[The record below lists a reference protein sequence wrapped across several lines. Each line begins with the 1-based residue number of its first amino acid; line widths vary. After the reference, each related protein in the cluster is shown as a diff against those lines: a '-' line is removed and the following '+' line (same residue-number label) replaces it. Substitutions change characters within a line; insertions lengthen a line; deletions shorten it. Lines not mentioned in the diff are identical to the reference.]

1 MIPARAWSVA
11 LQGLSG
17 RMIEVEAAIVP
28 GLPRTAIIG
37 LPDTSISE
45 AKERCKAAVAAAR
58 MSWPA
63 TALTINLS
71 PATLPKRGS
80 HYDLAIVAAV
90 WAADGKVPFS
100 ALESTVLL
108 GELGLDSRVKPVRGL
123 LPALMVARDS
133 GVSRAIVP
141 MSQLGQA
148 LLVPGISCW
157 GIETLHDLATFL
169 QGGVVAQH
177 CLEKDSSTVATT
189 SAPDFGDV
197 VGQPAARW
205 ALEVAAAGRHH
216 LLLTG
221 VPGVGKTML
230 AERLPSILPP
240 LTADEALEVAAISS
254 LGIDG
259 DIALARTVPFEA
271 PHHSSPPAAILGGGS
286 RLAAPGAVSRAHR
299 GVLFLDEAPEFNPRV
314 LEGLRTPLEKG
325 VIKLGR
331 SGGDAEYPAAFQL
344 VLAANPCPC
353 GRAGIRG
360 QECQCSP
367 LAVRRYQS
375 RLSGPI
381 RDRLDI
387 QQELLPLRQ
396 SLVGTGSQDM
406 ESSDTVRQRVEE
418 ARHRQG
424 HRLASTPWLV
434 NAQVPGQFMRKELPL
449 PHKVEFLDDQ
459 VMRGRISA
467 RGMDRILRIAWSVA
481 DLSGNSRPTA
491 DDLDAALC
499 LRGLRMGA
507 AA

>member
-45 AKERCKAAVAAAR
+45 AKERCKAAVAAAH
-58 MSWPA
+58 MSWPT

-90 WAADGKVPFS
+90 WAADAKVPFS

-123 LPALMVARDS
+123 LPALMIARDS

-141 MSQLGQA
+141 MAQLGQA

-157 GIETLHDLATFL
+157 GIETLQDLATFL
-169 QGGVVAQH
+169 QGGIVTQH
-177 CLEKDSSTVATT
+177 CPEPSHLSSRVEEKL
-189 SAPDFGDV
+189 DFADV

-221 VPGVGKTML
+221 APGVGKTML
-230 AERLPSILPP
+230 AERLPSILPS

-271 PHHSSPPAAILGGGS
+271 PHHSSPPASVLGGGS
-286 RLAAPGAVSRAHR
+286 RLASPGAVSRAHR

-353 GRAGIRG
+353 GKAGIRG
-360 QECQCSP
+360 QECKCSP
-367 LAVRRYQS
+367 LVVRRYQA

-396 SLVGTGSQDM
+396 SLVGAGSQDM
-406 ESSDTVRQRVEE
+406 ESSAVIRNRVEE
-418 ARHRQG
+418 ARSRQR
-424 HRLASTPWLV
+424 HRLAGTPWIV
-434 NAQVPGQFMRKELPL
+434 NAQIPGRFMRKELPL
-449 PHKVEFLDDQ
+449 PKKIEFLDDQ
-459 VMRGRISA
+459 VLRGKISA
-467 RGMDRILRIAWSVA
+467 RGMDRILRITWSVS
-481 DLSGNSRPTA
+481 DLAGNAIPS